1 VCSFTESKL
10 KGQNKITQRRLIK
23 LIRVV
28 FSNGAMLSVSDK
40 YDLVNERTQEF
51 SELIKLLVEGLCQN
65 THKF

>member
-1 VCSFTESKL
+1 
-10 KGQNKITQRRLIK
+10 
-23 LIRVV
+23 
-28 FSNGAMLSVSDK
+28 MLSVSDK